1 MVLQRAPLLKHST
14 QTEVAHTDQRPDL
27 TSSENSIHTA
37 AQRWGGTFK
46 GNEFSRSAYDR
57 AWKST
62 KAVFSIF
69 SFKESRSVTRI
80 AVTYTREHITDIQE
94 NADSLTYY
102 EHWNKVVK
110 YQPHRKQNKKTHCDL
125 PLTGIYI
132 STFSELVIEYYLCSD
147 SFRIAPSIN
156 IVQYIYKRWSSVSTN
171 YLLFCS
177 YCHVFRPILFYTIR
191 DIWENNN
198 ATCAARPAKPPG
210 KSARV
215 VIGVCL

>member
-1 MVLQRAPLLKHST
+1 MVLQRAPLLKRST

-110 YQPHRKQNKKTHCDL
+110 YQPHRKKTKKNTLRSAAHRNIYFNL
-125 PLTGIYI
+125 LWTGYWILLM
-132 STFSELVIEYYLCSD
+132 FWFVPH
-147 SFRIAPSIN
+147 RA
-156 IVQYIYKRWSSVSTN
+156 VHQY
-171 YLLFCS
+171 C
-177 YCHVFRPILFYTIR
+177 TIH
-191 DIWENNN
+191 
-198 ATCAARPAKPPG
+198 
-210 KSARV
+210 
-215 VIGVCL
+215 L